1 MNLRAVAGINMIKNQ
16 VDLNFITNRGLE
28 QLSFNTNRVFVL
40 SQIIIANDLSE
51 RKKNEE
57 NSNKNKKRSDCKVR
71 IMKLSNKL
79 LL

>member
-28 QLSFNTNRVFVL
+28 QRSFNTNQVFVL

>member
-28 QLSFNTNRVFVL
+28 QRSFNTTRVFVL
-40 SQIIIANDLSE
+40 SQSILANDLSE

>member
-28 QLSFNTNRVFVL
+28 QGSFNTNRVFVL

-57 NSNKNKKRSDCKVR
+57 NSNKNKRDLIAKSV
-71 IMKLSNKL
+71 
-79 LL
+79 

>member
-28 QLSFNTNRVFVL
+28 QRSFNTNRVFVL

>member
-28 QLSFNTNRVFVL
+28 QRSFNTSRVFVL